1 MDNNTIK
8 EICDVVT
15 DEVIKQVQQK
25 LSEMKPDL
33 IKTITEAS
41 VANAVEIIRKNIDV
55 QNDTTIYQIQQKNAE
70 LEKRIVQ
77 LETQI
82 KKSSAPQTS
91 TAKPTKIAST
101 LSNPVITA
109 FSHLRQVNTTEKTS
123 TTKPTRIAP
132 TAIDNINTLS
142 AKQIDDILSFPDLHI
157 IGNGWIYYY
166 KIIATDYD
174 EWGEIYKVQPDGT
187 ENQKIFNGKASGYE
201 NDIGEYFNL
210 KGNKLFFEDNEG
222 NRRVIEV

>member
-91 TAKPTKIAST
+91 T
-101 LSNPVITA
+101 
-109 FSHLRQVNTTEKTS
+109 
-123 TTKPTRIAP
+123 TKPTRITP
-132 TAIDNINTLS
+132 TAVDDINTLS
-142 AKQIDDILSFPDLHI
+142 AKQIDNILSFPDLHI

-174 EWGEIYKVQPDGT
+174 EWEEIYKVRPDGT

>member
-91 TAKPTKIAST
+91 T
-101 LSNPVITA
+101 
-109 FSHLRQVNTTEKTS
+109 
-123 TTKPTRIAP
+123 TKPTRITP
-132 TAIDNINTLS
+132 TAVDDINTLS
-142 AKQIDDILSFPDLHI
+142 AKQIDNILSFPDLHI

-174 EWGEIYKVQPDGT
+174 EWGEIYKVRPDGT

-201 NDIGEYFNL
+201 NYIGEYFNL
-210 KGNKLFFEDNEG
+210 KGNKLFFEDNKG

>member
-82 KKSSAPQTS
+82 KKSSAP
-91 TAKPTKIAST
+91 
-101 LSNPVITA
+101 
-109 FSHLRQVNTTEKTS
+109 
-123 TTKPTRIAP
+123 
-132 TAIDNINTLS
+132 
-142 AKQIDDILSFPDLHI
+142 
-157 IGNGWIYYY
+157 
-166 KIIATDYD
+166 
-174 EWGEIYKVQPDGT
+174 
-187 ENQKIFNGKASGYE
+187 
-201 NDIGEYFNL
+201 
-210 KGNKLFFEDNEG
+210 
-222 NRRVIEV
+222 

>member
-91 TAKPTKIAST
+91 T
-101 LSNPVITA
+101 
-109 FSHLRQVNTTEKTS
+109 
-123 TTKPTRIAP
+123 TKPTRITP
-132 TAIDNINTLS
+132 TAVDDINTLS
-142 AKQIDDILSFPDLHI
+142 AKQIDNILSFPDLHI

-174 EWGEIYKVQPDGT
+174 EWGEIYKVRPNGT

>member
-91 TAKPTKIAST
+91 T
-101 LSNPVITA
+101 
-109 FSHLRQVNTTEKTS
+109 
-123 TTKPTRIAP
+123 TKPTRITP
-132 TAIDNINTLS
+132 TAVDDINTLS
-142 AKQIDDILSFPDLHI
+142 AKQIDNILSFPDLHI

-174 EWGEIYKVQPDGT
+174 EWGEIYKVRPDGT